1 MKVAILTDTNSGID
15 EMKAKELEIPLFC
28 RWNEVDEFFHTCCY
42 FPVNGMLNRNRIII
56 SSMYMVKIVLS
67 EWNHP

>member
-28 RWNEVDEFFHTCCY
+28 RWNEVDEFFSY
-42 FPVNGMLNRNRIII
+42 
-56 SSMYMVKIVLS
+56 VLLLPC
-67 EWNHP
+67 EWNA